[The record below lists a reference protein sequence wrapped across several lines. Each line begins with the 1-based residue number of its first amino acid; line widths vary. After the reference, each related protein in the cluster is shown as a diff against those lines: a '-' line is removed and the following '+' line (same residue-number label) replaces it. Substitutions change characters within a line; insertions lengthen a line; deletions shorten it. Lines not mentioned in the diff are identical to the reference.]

1 MSDEPKKPHGKRLN
15 WPIAGILI
23 FVVFVAYFGAHYATA
38 QQIRIVDRTGRLL
51 QAHHMH
57 KIGGRPAPWWVERYF
72 FWPAERLDELF
83 GYDQWPE

>member
-1 MSDEPKKPHGKRLN
+1 
-15 WPIAGILI
+15 
-23 FVVFVAYFGAHYATA
+23 
-38 QQIRIVDRTGRLL
+38 
-51 QAHHMH
+51 MH